1 MKGLCL
7 RCHELTH
14 AVSRISL
21 VLSMSKRHPD
31 PGYKLG
37 YVREDTDPPRLICRE
52 CLGNSIPSSTAA

>member
-14 AVSRISL
+14 AVTRATPI
-21 VLSMSKRHPD
+21 LSMSKRHPD

-37 YVREDTDPPRLICRE
+37 YVREDTDPPRLICGE
-52 CLGNSIPSSTAA
+52 CLANSIPSSTAA